1 MKGRFEIRGC
11 SELELT
17 RKVCGLLWLPDA
29 VAMSCLAQLSR
40 LDLAA
45 VAIASKEHR
54 NLVASHAL
62 GHLRWRMGCTEP
74 SLYVYL
80 HMFPDP
86 SPQWF
91 ILHPVQRRLKRVFS
105 RLYPAPEAGSC
116 IVARHWGIYVI
127 GGLVNGKPTSEV
139 TFFDCVKHTVNRFP
153 PMKMARSGAS
163 ASMANGKIHVFGG
176 CWDVA
181 DSSNWAEVFD
191 IETKTWDFLFV
202 FTPKMPLNIQWSVVT
217 DKKEVY
223 VVDEDGDN
231 LSLSPGKCVFVAT
244 GKTDSEPQYRTDW
257 CCFGSSFFFCGDTRG
272 RILWCLPDDLDW
284 KQVKGLEELSGYDIC
299 KLCCNSAWRI
309 FIFWKAPLTLELWCA
324 EISLLKDARPEEC
337 ELWGKIEWS
346 GAVLSH
352 SCEIVLWYASNGTEC
367 EQENRYLP
375 SDLICFYCLLLL
387 LQLCSPFMKI
397 SPPNKNQSRKISPFL
412 AAVSSGV
419 RAPGMD
425 ALKVSLAKPD
435 KIAHGVSVWEWSG
448 SALDEGDEASQW
460 FTDFFGKPCRLLI
473 QPLRLD
479 LWIQIMHQVT
489 LRCSQIC
496 IHSCFISQVFA
507 RWYRAPELLF
517 GAKKYGAAVDV
528 WAAGCIFAELLLRR
542 PFLQGNSD
550 IDQLSQKQISG
561 LI

>member
-1 MKGRFEIRGC
+1 MKGRFEIR
-11 SELELT
+11 ELELT

-116 IVARHWGIYVI
+116 IVARQWGIYVI

-272 RILWCLPDDLDW
+272 RILWCLPDELDW

-324 EISLLKDARPEEC
+324 EISLLKHTRPEEC

-346 GAVLSH
+346 AAVLSH
-352 SCEIVLWYASNGTEC
+352 SCVGLNLLYAG
-367 EQENRYLP
+367 
-375 SDLICFYCLLLL
+375 
-387 LQLCSPFMKI
+387 
-397 SPPNKNQSRKISPFL
+397 
-412 AAVSSGV
+412 
-419 RAPGMD
+419 
-425 ALKVSLAKPD
+425 
-435 KIAHGVSVWEWSG
+435 
-448 SALDEGDEASQW
+448 
-460 FTDFFGKPCRLLI
+460 FTY
-473 QPLRLD
+473 
-479 LWIQIMHQVT
+479 V
-489 LRCSQIC
+489 
-496 IHSCFISQVFA
+496 
-507 RWYRAPELLF
+507 
-517 GAKKYGAAVDV
+517 
-528 WAAGCIFAELLLRR
+528 
-542 PFLQGNSD
+542 
-550 IDQLSQKQISG
+550 
-561 LI
+561 

>member
-1 MKGRFEIRGC
+1 
-11 SELELT
+11 
-17 RKVCGLLWLPDA
+17 
-29 VAMSCLAQLSR
+29 
-40 LDLAA
+40 
-45 VAIASKEHR
+45 
-54 NLVASHAL
+54 
-62 GHLRWRMGCTEP
+62 
-74 SLYVYL
+74 
-80 HMFPDP
+80 
-86 SPQWF
+86 
-91 ILHPVQRRLKRVFS
+91 
-105 RLYPAPEAGSC
+105 
-116 IVARHWGIYVI
+116 
-127 GGLVNGKPTSEV
+127 
-139 TFFDCVKHTVNRFP
+139 
-153 PMKMARSGAS
+153 
-163 ASMANGKIHVFGG
+163 
-176 CWDVA
+176 
-181 DSSNWAEVFD
+181 
-191 IETKTWDFLFV
+191 
-202 FTPKMPLNIQWSVVT
+202 
-217 DKKEVY
+217 
-223 VVDEDGDN
+223 
-231 LSLSPGKCVFVAT
+231 
-244 GKTDSEPQYRTDW
+244 
-257 CCFGSSFFFCGDTRG
+257 
-272 RILWCLPDDLDW
+272 
-284 KQVKGLEELSGYDIC
+284 
-299 KLCCNSAWRI
+299 
-309 FIFWKAPLTLELWCA
+309 
-324 EISLLKDARPEEC
+324 
-337 ELWGKIEWS
+337 
-346 GAVLSH
+346 
-352 SCEIVLWYASNGTEC
+352 
-367 EQENRYLP
+367 
-375 SDLICFYCLLLL
+375 
-387 LQLCSPFMKI
+387 MKI